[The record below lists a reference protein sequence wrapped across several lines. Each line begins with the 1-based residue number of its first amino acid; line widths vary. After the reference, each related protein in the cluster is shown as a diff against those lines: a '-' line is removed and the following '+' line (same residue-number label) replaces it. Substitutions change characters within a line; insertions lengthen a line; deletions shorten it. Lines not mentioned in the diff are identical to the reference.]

1 MEFHLWGPEQQ
12 DADAQAFVR
21 ELREFVEKNELQ
33 KSVFLHGSTNEVVAS
48 LQSGHF
54 VVVASEN
61 EPCSVS
67 LMESLALGLPAL
79 AARSGGNVDIV
90 RDGETGVLFESGSED
105 DLAAKLVSVLNGEIT
120 LCTPGEI
127 RESVRGWAASAM
139 TEKYNRIYDH
149 MAQLNSTKS

>member
-1 MEFHLWGPEQQ
+1 M
-12 DADAQAFVR
+12 
-21 ELREFVEKNELQ
+21 
-33 KSVFLHGSTNEVVAS
+33 
-48 LQSGHF
+48 QSGHF

-120 LCTPGEI
+120 LCTPAEI